1 MCCSGA
7 RYVGAS
13 LTHLNLVQNAAGL
26 LSTDALLLL
35 GALKTRKLRI
45 GISRLHFGTS
55 CTALFLTLTLIF
67 LYSTFIN
74 FKHF

>member
-1 MCCSGA
+1 MGCSDA
-7 RYVGAS
+7 LYVGAS

-45 GISRLHFGTS
+45 RISRLHFGTS
-55 CTALFLTLTLIF
+55 CR
-67 LYSTFIN
+67 
-74 FKHF
+74 